1 MSRHSHGSSVVE
13 GICNYSRG
21 FGLAAPIEQGATA
34 QVLVSSA
41 LQAAYLGTESLV

>member
-1 MSRHSHGSSVVE
+1 MSRYWLGSSVIE

-34 QVLVSSA
+34 QVMVSSA
-41 LQAAYLGTESLV
+41 LQAAYFGTESLV